1 MQIGKYEISPSAIFY
16 VTAEDEYPVSVNA
29 GDGIPMVAAWINGE
43 PQPFNMKGVFMLP
56 INSSAFQA
64 LVMDSQAAS

>member
-1 MQIGKYEISPSAIFY
+1 MKIGKYELSASAIYY
-16 VTAEDEYPVSVNA
+16 VTAEDEYPVSVNG

-43 PQPFNMKGVFMLP
+43 PQPFDMKGVFMLP
-56 INSSAFQA
+56 ISPSAFQA